1 MIQVIAGNKGS
12 GKTKRIIDMANTA
25 SQDSKHDIV
34 FIDDDNRY
42 MFDLRHEVRFINAGE
57 YNLVS
62 DQMFMGFLAGAV
74 AQNFDVGLILIDAF
88 KKLIKCELD
97 TTQWLFDRLEALSE
111 KHSVDFVIS
120 ISEDPAM
127 LPDFIK
133 KYVI

>member
-12 GKTKRIIDMANTA
+12 GKTKRIIDMANQA
-25 SQDSKHDIV
+25 SQESKHDIV

-42 MFDLRHEVRFINAGE
+42 MFDLRHQVRFVNAGE
-57 YNLVS
+57 YSLTS
-62 DQMFMGFLAGAV
+62 DQRFMGFLAGAV